1 MPIYII
7 LLYNFNQNINRRA
20 AREDAEKNGEDP
32 DEAVAAV
39 DAAQPDEE
47 EPTEVKYAVRSGP
60 YELCRKAGIG

>member
-1 MPIYII
+1 MKQKKRENRF
-7 LLYNFNQNINRRA
+7 NFFLNRKQ
-20 AREDAEKNGEDP
+20 AREDAERNGEDP